1 MVHYG
6 ETQFTLSWVVDCR
19 RTRSDGDASLQP
31 GRDLMCGIAGL
42 TLLDEDLE
50 PELGALLTGML
61 VALSERGPDSA
72 GVAIYHDG
80 QLDVTKDVGAP
91 EDVCDRFAITG
102 KPGYQGVGHT
112 RMATESA
119 VTRAHCHPFTPAEGV
134 CVVHNG
140 SFSNHATVRRRL
152 EREGVAFDSDND
164 SEVAARYIAQRL
176 AAGDDLKGA
185 LTAMARVMDGF
196 YTLLVT
202 TPTEFAV
209 HRDPIACKPAVI
221 AQTAGYVAMASEYR
235 ALTGLPGIRDAKVF
249 EPTGLHAWTR

>member
-1 MVHYG
+1 
-6 ETQFTLSWVVDCR
+6 
-19 RTRSDGDASLQP
+19 
-31 GRDLMCGIAGL
+31 MCGIAGL
-42 TLLDEDLE
+42 ALLDATLE
-50 PELGALLTGML
+50 PDLGALLAGML

-72 GVAIYHDG
+72 GVAIYHGDG
-80 QLDVTKDVGAP
+80 KLDVTKEVGSP
-91 EDVCDRFAITG
+91 KEVCDKFAIAAAR
-102 KPGYQGVGHT
+102 GYQGLGHT

-152 EREGVAFDSDND
+152 ERDGVAFDSDND

-176 AAGDDLKGA
+176 AHGDDLKGA
-185 LTAMARVMDGF
+185 LSAMASVMDGF

-221 AQTAGYVAMASEYR
+221 ARTDRYIAMASEYR
-235 ALTGLPGIRDAKVF
+235 ALTGLPGIKDAKVF
-249 EPTGLHAWTR
+249 EPTGLHTWTR

>member
-1 MVHYG
+1 
-6 ETQFTLSWVVDCR
+6 
-19 RTRSDGDASLQP
+19 
-31 GRDLMCGIAGL
+31 MCGIAGL
-42 TLLDEDLE
+42 TLLDEGLE

-72 GVAIYHDG
+72 GVAIYHDEG
-80 QLDVTKDVGAP
+80 QLDVTKDVGPP
-91 EDVCDRFAITG
+91 EEVCDRFAITQAH
-102 KPGYQGVGHT
+102 GYQGVGHT

-119 VTRAHCHPFTPAEGV
+119 VTKAHCHPFTPAEGV

-152 EREGVAFDSDND
+152 ERDGVAFDSDND

-176 AAGDDLKGA
+176 ARGDDLKQA
-185 LTAMARVMDGF
+185 LTAMAGVMDGF

-235 ALTGLPGIRDAKVF
+235 ALTGLPGVKDAKVF
-249 EPTGLHAWTR
+249 EPTGLHTWAR